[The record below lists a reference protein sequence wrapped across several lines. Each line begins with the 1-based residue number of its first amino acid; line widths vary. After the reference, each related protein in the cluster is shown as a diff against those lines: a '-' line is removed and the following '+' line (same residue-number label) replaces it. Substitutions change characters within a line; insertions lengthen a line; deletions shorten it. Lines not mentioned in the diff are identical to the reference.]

1 MGVRLVADSHFVV
14 SSRLSAITS
23 QGDSPTP
30 MPRFS
35 LIIPTLERT
44 AELAGLLTSIV
55 NQKRTDI
62 EIILVDQ
69 NRDGRIMPLVAAL
82 PGDLAVLHLRSE
94 QQNVSA
100 ARNAGMDVASG
111 EIIAFPDDD
120 CCYPPDLLNQVD
132 AWFSENR
139 HYAVLAVG
147 ALDHEGVASGNRWL
161 QNACDIGAVNVLR
174 TTFCSSLFISEPA
187 RCREVRFDEKLDR
200 GEETDFILCL
210 LATGLRGRF
219 DRKFHIQHPR
229 RDMLSGTVSRARAVS
244 YGAGMG
250 RLVRRHSL
258 LMLWFGLLTYD
269 IARALMVSARGQFV
283 NAGFCFAHAE
293 GLFRG
298 FVLPKS
304 HYE

>member
-1 MGVRLVADSHFVV
+1 
-14 SSRLSAITS
+14 
-23 QGDSPTP
+23 

-44 AELAGLLTSIV
+44 AELSGLLESIV
-55 NQKRTDI
+55 NQRRTDI

-69 NRDGRIMPLVAAL
+69 NQDARITPLVEAL
-82 PGDLAVLHLRSE
+82 PTDLSVLHLRVE
-94 QQNVSA
+94 QPNVSA
-100 ARNAGMDVASG
+100 ARNMGMDAASG

-132 AWFSENR
+132 AWFWENR

-147 ALDHEGVASGNRWL
+147 ALDHNGEAS
-161 QNACDIGAVNVLR
+161 AVNVLR

-187 RCREVRFDEKLDR
+187 RSREVRFDEKLNR
-200 GEETDFILCL
+200 GEETDFILRL

-258 LMLWFGLLTYD
+258 LLLWFGLLTYD
-269 IARALMVSARGQFV
+269 IARALLVSARGQFV

-304 HYE
+304 NYE

>member
-1 MGVRLVADSHFVV
+1 
-14 SSRLSAITS
+14 
-23 QGDSPTP
+23 

-44 AELAGLLTSIV
+44 TELAELLASIV
-55 NQKRTDI
+55 DQQRSDV

-69 NRDGRIMPLVAAL
+69 NPDARLVPLLEAL
-82 PGDLAVLHLRSE
+82 PSDLAVLHLRAE
-94 QQNVSA
+94 QKNVSA
-100 ARNAGMDVASG
+100 ARNAGMDAASG

-120 CCYPPDLLNQVD
+120 CCYPHDLLNQVD
-132 AWFSENR
+132 AWFRENR

-147 ALDHEGVASGNRWL
+147 ALDREGVASGNRWL
-161 QNACDIGAVNVLR
+161 QNACDIGRLNVLR
-174 TTFCSSLFISEPA
+174 TTFCSSLFISEPE
-187 RCREVRFDEKLDR
+187 RSREVRFDEKLNR
-200 GEETDFILCL
+200 GEETDFILRL
-210 LATGLRGRF
+210 LSTGLRGRF
-219 DRKFHIQHPR
+219 DRKFHIEHPR
-229 RDMLSGTVSRARAVS
+229 RDMLSGTVSRERAVS

-250 RLVRRHSL
+250 RLVRQHSL

-269 IARALMVSARGQFV
+269 IARAVLVSARGQFV

-304 HYE
+304 NYE

>member
-1 MGVRLVADSHFVV
+1 
-14 SSRLSAITS
+14 
-23 QGDSPTP
+23 

-44 AELAGLLTSIV
+44 SEVVELLASIV
-55 NQKRTDI
+55 DQKRADI

-69 NRDGRIMPLVAAL
+69 NRDDRIQPLVSTL
-82 PGDLAVLHLRSE
+82 PASLSVLHLRVA

-100 ARNAGMDVASG
+100 ARNAGMDAATG

-120 CCYPPDLLNQVD
+120 CCYPPNLLNEVD
-132 AWFSENR
+132 TWFRENR

-147 ALDHEGVASGNRWL
+147 ALDNEGVASGNRWL
-161 QNACDIGAVNVLR
+161 QSACDIGSVNALR
-174 TTFCSSLFISEPA
+174 TTFCSSLFISDPA
-187 RCREVRFDEKLDR
+187 RSREVRFDEKLNR
-200 GEETDFILCL
+200 GEETDFILRL

-258 LMLWFGLLTYD
+258 LLLWFGLLTYD
-269 IARALMVSARGQFV
+269 IARALLVSARGQFV

-293 GLFRG
+293 GLVRG

-304 HYE
+304 NYE